1 MLFTLNLLM
10 IVNVPSLDF
19 DARAY
24 TINDIKMGPILGEG
38 EFGVVHLATILATN
52 ETVAMKVLKSEESRL
67 MLNLSV
73 KKPAAS

>member
-1 MLFTLNLLM
+1 M
-10 IVNVPSLDF
+10 IANVPSLDF

-24 TINDIKMGPILGEG
+24 TINDIKMGPIIGEG